1 MNLAGLPTGLLQAR
15 IEHGCGKSKLARI
28 VLMEVLTPASPSD
41 LPPLGELMV
50 DDLFWRYPAGFGRG
64 GVPEVHVTGAAD
76 RLLGHLVATEPDPL
90 SDGSVVMALARAG
103 AQAMVTRAEIEEAI
117 PQVSPHS

>member
-1 MNLAGLPTGLLQAR
+1 L
-15 IEHGCGKSKLARI
+15 
-28 VLMEVLTPASPSD
+28 V
-41 LPPLGELMV
+41 
-50 DDLFWRYPAGFGRG
+50 
-64 GVPEVHVTGAAD
+64 
-76 RLLGHLVATEPDPL
+76 GHLVATEPDPL